1 MDSALETEAP
11 VGATR
16 EVALHR
22 GLQTIIAEREADIV
36 DEMVLTWRSNK
47 ASFEYL
53 TAKVAA
59 ISELRRLESSLDR
72 AARTAIQSNTPGSR
86 V

>member
-1 MDSALETEAP
+1 MASAAETDAP
-11 VGATR
+11 GATR

-22 GLQTIIAEREADIV
+22 GLQAVIAEREADII

-59 ISELRRLESSLDR
+59 ISELRRLEASLDR
-72 AARTAIQSNTPGSR
+72 DARMAIAKTTPGNTP
-86 V
+86 